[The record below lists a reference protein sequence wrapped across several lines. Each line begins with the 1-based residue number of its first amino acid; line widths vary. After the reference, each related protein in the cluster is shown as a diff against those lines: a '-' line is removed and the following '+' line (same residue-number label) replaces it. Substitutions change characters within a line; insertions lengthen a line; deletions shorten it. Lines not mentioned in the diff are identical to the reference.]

1 MIIAYRFVFA
11 FFALVFALMPI
22 AADAKPFDRSYLDSA
37 ATRYEREIVNNT
49 ATADRPLEDW
59 ITDGVEAVKRDDWR
73 AALNAFGAAIAVDPK
88 SEQAWRNYAVSLLR
102 VKAEGNETYEIP
114 GKAKAA
120 AYRAYLLSKDA
131 KAEARN
137 LAILAEAYARAEEYR
152 QALNAY
158 KESLKLNEHP
168 EVRAAYQSALEEHGF
183 RVTNYTVDADTSS
196 PRACMEFSESL
207 AKGRV
212 DFSPFVTVVGMD
224 KPAVAAEVDKLC
236 VDGLKHGETYEINVR
251 AGVPSA
257 LGENSLKPANATIY
271 VRDRKPEVR
280 FTGKNYVLPRTGQ
293 QGIPF
298 VSVNVDRVH
307 VKILRV
313 GDRGMGPE
321 ITDGKFQS
329 QLDKSEVDKLEADSG
344 AKIFEGDIDVT
355 KRLNEEIT
363 TAVPLDETIK
373 TMEPGVYVM
382 IARSSDAEEA
392 DSWETRPTQWFVVS
406 DIGLTALSSGDGI
419 HAFARSL
426 ASAEAMEGVELRL
439 VARNNEVLATAKT
452 DANGYVRFE
461 KGLTKGEGGL
471 APAVLTASLAGDY
484 GFLALTAAGFDLSDR
499 GVEGRT
505 APGPLDALV
514 YTERGVYRPGETVHV
529 TTLLRNADGLA
540 VENLPLTLVFER
552 PDGAEERREV
562 TEDEGAGG
570 RAFSLPLVS
579 DATTGTWR
587 VKAYA
592 ELKQPPVGEAT
603 FLVEDYVPERLDMEA
618 NTSAKIMTSAGVPV
632 TLDGRWLYGAPAGDL
647 AIEGSVT
654 IRPSSDEIAGL
665 TGYRFGLADEEVSPV
680 STELNDLART
690 DAEGKAAF
698 DVPQPSLPNTTK
710 PLEARI
716 ALRLRE
722 PGGRTIE
729 RRLTL
734 PVAAASQRI
743 GVKSLFGDQLGEGQ
757 VAEFDVR
764 MLAADNAFTAAKGLR
779 WELSKLNTR
788 YQWYSEGSDWNYE
801 TITTATR
808 EADGVIDVD
817 AKSPARI
824 SAAKLG
830 YGRYRLDVMSAEPN
844 GPATSIVFYSGWAS
858 SADNA
863 ETPDTLDVALDKEL
877 YAPGDK
883 AELRVD
889 APFAGKA
896 TVIVVGNEVIASKTL
911 DLKQGEN
918 GIALDV
924 TEAWRPGAYVMAFL
938 HRPLDAKASRMP
950 GRAIGLAHAQIDA
963 APHTLKVALSA
974 PEKAPP
980 RGTVRVPVKI
990 ANLSSG
996 EKAHLVVAAVD
1007 VGILNLTG
1015 FKAPAPEEDAFAQR
1029 QLSAEVRDLYGQL
1042 IDGMRAAR
1050 GKIRTGG
1057 DDMGGMGMGEP
1068 PTQQP
1073 LALFSG
1079 LVPVA
1084 ADGTAEVAFD
1094 IPAFNGTVKLMA
1106 IAWSKDKLGHAEQ
1119 DVVIADPV
1127 VVTAALPRF
1136 LSPGDQSRLRLDI
1149 HNVSGTAGEYTLKLE
1164 GAGDVVAFDE
1174 KAQKV
1179 ALKDGERKAVEVV
1192 LTGNAVGRSSIDV
1205 MLTAPD
1211 GKSYAQALNLPV
1223 QPAAPEGVNRTV
1235 VQLAP
1240 KTGSIS
1246 VTSEMLKD
1254 YVPGTASVALT
1265 VGSNAAFEPAAFAG
1279 ALDTY
1284 PYGCSEQLSSKLIA
1298 ILYAEDYGIKLPD
1311 DTKDR
1316 AQEMIGRVLARQ
1328 SSNGGFGLWSAG
1340 TDDDLWLD
1348 SYVVDVLTRAREKG
1362 YQVPERAISTG
1373 LARLK
1378 NVLGY
1383 EGEFD
1388 DQDEATNFAYAH
1400 YVLARNG
1407 RPVVGDLRY
1416 LADSKI
1422 NEIASPLARAHI
1434 GAALALAG
1442 DQTRAGKT
1450 FAAADSALGES
1461 NVDQTSRL
1469 DYGTDLRDS
1478 AGVLALAAETSVAS
1492 VIPAVAKKVVTS
1504 RGDRYSFS
1512 TQENAWLLRAS
1523 QALKQ
1528 ESAKLSLTVNGTPH
1542 AGVYNRTLDAA
1553 ALTEP
1558 VKVANAS
1565 DVQVNAMVTVRG
1577 APKAMP
1583 PAIEQGLKV
1592 TRAYYTLAGEEID
1605 PSKVTQNTRL
1615 VVVLQVD
1622 ESAPQNGRLLVVDHL
1637 PAGFEIDNPRL
1648 VTSGDVKAFPWLDQN
1663 YAPGHSE
1670 FRDDRFVAAFN
1681 RTGEDTDMVAAY
1693 IVRAVS
1699 PGTYVHPPAT
1709 VEDMYRIE
1717 RFGRSES
1724 GTVEVTAK

>member
-1 MIIAYRFVFA
+1 MTSVHRFVFVL
-11 FFALVFALMPI
+11 FALVFALLPM
-22 AADAKPFDRSYLDSA
+22 AADAKPFDKPYLNTDA
-37 ATRYEREIVNNT
+37 NRYEREIINNT
-49 ATADRPLEDW
+49 ATADRTLDDW
-59 ITDGVEAVKRDDWR
+59 IKEGVEAVKKDDWR

-88 SEQAWRNYAVSLLR
+88 SEQAWRNYAISLLR
-102 VKAEGNETYEIP
+102 VKAESSETYEFP
-114 GKAKAA
+114 GKAKAS

-137 LAILAEAYARAEEYR
+137 LAILAEAYTRAEEYR

-158 KESLKLNEHP
+158 KESLKLFDHP
-168 EVRAAYQSALEEHGF
+168 EVRAAYQTALEEHGF
-183 RVTNYTVDADTSS
+183 RVTNYSVDADTAS
-196 PRACMEFSESL
+196 PRACMEFSENL

-212 DFSPFVTVVGMD
+212 DFAPFVSVVGMD
-224 KPAVAAEVDKLC
+224 KPAVAAENDKLC
-236 VDGLKHGETYEINVR
+236 VDGLKHGETYEVNVR

-271 VRDRKPEVR
+271 VRDRKPDVR

-298 VSVNVDRVH
+298 VSVNVDRVA
-307 VKILRV
+307 VKIFRV

-321 ITDGKFQS
+321 ITNGKFQA
-329 QLDKSEVDKLEADSG
+329 QLDKSEFDKLQADSG
-344 AKIFEGDIDVT
+344 AKIFEGEIDVT
-355 KRLNEEIT
+355 KKLNEEIT

-382 IARSSDAEEA
+382 TARAY
-392 DSWETRPTQWFVVS
+392 DSQENDDYETQPTQWFVVS

-419 HAFARSL
+419 HAFVRSL
-426 ASAEAMEGVELRL
+426 AGAQALEGVELKL
-439 VARNNEVLATAKT
+439 VARNNEVLATAKS

-471 APAVLTASLAGDY
+471 SPAVLTASLAGDY

-499 GVEGRT
+499 GVEGRA

-514 YTERGVYRPGETVHV
+514 YTERGVYRPGEQVHV

-562 TEDEGAGG
+562 LEDEGAGG

-603 FLVEDYVPERLDMEA
+603 FLVEDYVPERLDMDV
-618 NTSAKIMTSAGVPV
+618 TTTAKTMTAAGIPV
-632 TLDGRWLYGAPAGDL
+632 ELDGRWLYGAPAGDL
-647 AIEGSVT
+647 AIEGNVS
-654 IRPSSDEIAGL
+654 IRSSSAEIAGL
-665 TGYRFGLADEEVSPV
+665 AGYKFGLADEEVSPV
-680 STELNDLART
+680 TSELNDLAKT
-690 DAEGKAAF
+690 DANGKAKF
-698 DVPQPSLPNTTK
+698 DVPQPNLPNTTK

-716 ALRLRE
+716 AVRLRE

-729 RRLTL
+729 RQLTL
-734 PVAAASQRI
+734 PVASTSQRI
-743 GVKSLFGDQLGEGQ
+743 GVKPLFGEQVAEGQ
-757 VAEFDVR
+757 LAEFDVR
-764 MLAADNAFTAAKGLR
+764 VLAADNAFAAAKGLR
-779 WELSKLNTR
+779 WELSRLNTR

-808 EADGVIDVD
+808 TADGVVDAD

-824 SAAKLG
+824 SSKLG

-844 GPATSIVFYSGWAS
+844 GPATSIVFTSGWNP

-863 ETPDTLDVALDKEL
+863 ETPDTLEVALDKDL

-883 AELRVD
+883 AELRID

-896 TVIVVGNEVIASKTL
+896 TVVVVGNEVISSKVL
-911 DLKQGEN
+911 DLTQGEN
-918 GIALDV
+918 EIALDV

-974 PEKAPP
+974 PDKAPP

-990 ANLSSG
+990 ANLASG

-1084 ADGTAEVAFD
+1084 ADGTAEVSFD

-1106 IAWSKDKLGHAEQ
+1106 IAWSKDKLGHSEQ

-1136 LSPGDQSRLRLDI
+1136 LAPGDASRLRLDI
-1149 HNVSGTAGEYTLKLE
+1149 HNVSGAAGEYKVKLD
-1164 GAGDVVAFDE
+1164 GAGDVISFNEAE
-1174 KAQKV
+1174 QKL
-1179 ALKDGERKAVEVV
+1179 ALKDGERKSVEIA
-1192 LTGNAVGRSSIDV
+1192 LTAKAVGRSSIDV
-1205 MLTAPD
+1205 SLTAPD

-1223 QPAAPEGVNRTV
+1223 QPASPEGVNRTV

-1246 VTSEMLKD
+1246 VTSDMLKD
-1254 YVPGTASVALT
+1254 YVPGTASIALT

-1298 ILYAEDYGIKLPD
+1298 ILYAEDYGIKLAD
-1311 DTKDR
+1311 DTREK
-1316 AQEMIGRVLARQ
+1316 AQQMIGRVLARQ

-1362 YQVPERAISTG
+1362 YAVSERAISSG

-1407 RPVVGDLRY
+1407 RPIVGDLRY
-1416 LADSKI
+1416 LADSKV
-1422 NEIASPLARAHI
+1422 NEIASPLARAQI

-1442 DQTRAGKT
+1442 DQARAGKA
-1450 FAAADSALGES
+1450 FAAADTALGEI
-1461 NVDQTSRL
+1461 NVDQVSRL

-1478 AGVLALAAETSVAS
+1478 AGVLALAAETSIAS
-1492 VIPAVAKKVVTS
+1492 VIPAVAKKVVAN
-1504 RGDRYSFS
+1504 RGARNSFS

-1528 ESAKLSLTVNGTPH
+1528 ESAKLSLTVNGAAH
-1542 AGVYNRTLDAA
+1542 AGVYNKTLDAV
-1553 ALTEP
+1553 ALVEP
-1558 VKVANAS
+1558 VKVGNAS
-1565 DVQVNAMVTVRG
+1565 DVPVNAMVTVRG

-1583 PAIEQGLKV
+1583 PATEMGLKV
-1592 TRAYYTLAGEEID
+1592 TRAYYTLAGEEVD
-1605 PSKVTQNTRL
+1605 PSKVAQNTRL
-1615 VVVLQVD
+1615 VVVLQI
-1622 ESAPQNGRLLVVDHL
+1622 EETAEQNGRLLVVDHL
-1637 PAGFEIDNPRL
+1637 PGGFEIDNPRL
-1648 VTSGDVKAFPWLDQN
+1648 VTSAEVKLLPWLDQN
-1663 YAPGHSE
+1663 YAPGHAE

-1717 RFGRSES
+1717 RFGRSDS

>member
-1 MIIAYRFVFA
+1 MTFAHRFVLVLLA
-11 FFALVFALMPI
+11 LGFALLPLT
-22 AADAKPFDRSYLDSA
+22 ADAKPFDRPYLGTEAS
-37 ATRYEREIVNNT
+37 RYEREIVNNT
-49 ATADRPLEDW
+49 ATADRKLEDW
-59 ITDGVEAVKRDDWR
+59 IKEGVEAVKKDDWR

-88 SEQAWRNYAVSLLR
+88 SEQAWRNYAISLLR
-102 VKAEGNETYEIP
+102 VKAESSETYEFP
-114 GKAKAA
+114 SKAKAA
-120 AYRAYLLSKDA
+120 AYKAYQLSKDA

-137 LAILAEAYARAEEYR
+137 LAILAEAYIRAEEYS
-152 QALNAY
+152 QALNAF

-183 RVTNYTVDADTSS
+183 RVTENSVDADTAS
-196 PRACMEFSESL
+196 PRACMEFSEPV

-212 DFSPFVTVVGMD
+212 DFAPFVSVVGMD
-224 KPAVAAEVDKLC
+224 KPAVTAEDDKIC
-236 VDGLKHGETYEINVR
+236 VDGLKHGETYEINIR

-257 LGENSLKPANATIY
+257 AGENSLKPANATVY
-271 VRDRKPEVR
+271 VRDRKPDVR

-298 VSVNVDRVH
+298 VSVNVDRVA
-307 VKILRV
+307 VKIFRV

-321 ITDGKFQS
+321 ITNGKFQA
-329 QLDKSEVDKLEADSG
+329 QLDKSEVDKLNADSA
-344 AKIFEGDIDVT
+344 AKVFEGEIDVT
-355 KRLNEEIT
+355 KKLNEEIT

-373 TMEPGVYVM
+373 TLEPGVYVM
-382 IARSSDAEEA
+382 TARSSDAEEN
-392 DSWETRPTQWFVVS
+392 DSYETQPTQWFVVS
-406 DIGLTALSSGDGI
+406 DIGLTALSAGDGI
-419 HAFARSL
+419 HVFARSL
-426 ASAEAMEGVELRL
+426 ASAESLEGVELKL

-452 DANGYVRFE
+452 DANGHVRFE
-461 KGLTKGEGGL
+461 GGLTKGEGGL
-471 APAVLTASLAGDY
+471 APAVLTAALSGDY

-499 GVEGRT
+499 GVEGRA

-514 YTERGVYRPGETVHV
+514 YTERGVYRPGENVHV
-529 TTLLRNADGLA
+529 TTLLRNADGLG
-540 VENLPLTLVFER
+540 VENLKLTLVFER

-562 TEDEGAGG
+562 LEDEGAGG
-570 RAFSLPLVS
+570 RVFSLPLVS

-592 ELKQPPVGEAT
+592 ELKQPPVGEAS
-603 FLVEDYVPERLDMEA
+603 FLVEDYVPERLDMEVTTA
-618 NTSAKIMTSAGVPV
+618 AKIMTAAGVPV
-632 TLDGRWLYGAPAGDL
+632 ELDGRWLYGAPAGDL
-647 AIEGSVT
+647 AIEGNVS
-654 IRPSSDEIAGL
+654 IRTSSAEIAGL
-665 TGYRFGLADEEVSPV
+665 TGYKFGLADEEVSPV
-680 STELNDLART
+680 TTELNDLAKT
-690 DAEGKAAF
+690 DANGKATFTVA
-698 DVPQPSLPNTTK
+698 QPNLPNTTK
-710 PLEARI
+710 PLEARM

-729 RRLTL
+729 RQITL
-734 PVAAASQRI
+734 PVAATTQRI
-743 GVKSLFGDQLGEGQ
+743 GVKSLFGDQLGEGEPAQ
-757 VAEFDVR
+757 FDVR
-764 MLAADNAFTAAKGLR
+764 MLNADLGFAAAKGLR

-801 TITTATR
+801 TVTTATR
-808 EADGVIDVD
+808 EADGLLDVD
-817 AKSPARI
+817 PKTPARI
-824 SAAKLG
+824 TAKLG
-830 YGRYRLDVMSAEPN
+830 YGRYRLDVLSAEPN
-844 GPATSIVFYSGWAS
+844 GPATSIIFNAGWSS

-863 ETPDTLDVALDKEL
+863 ETPDTLEVALDKEL

-896 TVIVVGNEVIASKTL
+896 TVVVVGNNVITSKVL
-911 DLKQGEN
+911 DLTQGEN
-918 GIALDV
+918 AIPLEV
-924 TEAWRPGAYVMAFL
+924 TDAWRPGAYVMAFL

-974 PEKAPP
+974 PDKAPP

-990 ANLSSG
+990 GNLASG

-1029 QLSAEVRDLYGQL
+1029 QLSAQVRDLYGQL
-1042 IDGMRAAR
+1042 IDGMRAAK

-1136 LSPGDQSRLRLDI
+1136 LSPGDTSRLRLDI
-1149 HNVSGTAGEYTLKLE
+1149 HNVSGVQGEYSLNVN
-1164 GAGDVVAFDE
+1164 GAGDVVIFDE
-1174 KAQKV
+1174 AVKKV
-1179 ALKDGERKAVEVV
+1179 ALKDGERKAVEIA
-1192 LTGNAVGRSSIDV
+1192 LNAKSVGRTSIDV
-1205 MLTAPD
+1205 TLTAPD
-1211 GKSYAQALNLPV
+1211 GKSYAQSLNLNV

-1246 VTSEMLKD
+1246 VTSDMLKD
-1254 YVPGTASVALT
+1254 YVQGTASIALT
-1265 VGSNAAFEPAAFAG
+1265 VGSNAAFEPAAFVG

-1298 ILYAEDYGIKLPD
+1298 ILYADDYGIKLAD
-1311 DTKDR
+1311 DTREK
-1316 AQEMIGRVLARQ
+1316 AQQMIGRVLARQ

-1362 YQVPERAISTG
+1362 YQVPERAISSG

-1388 DQDEATNFAYAH
+1388 DQDEATKFAYAH

-1407 RPVVGDLRY
+1407 RPIVGDLRY

-1422 NEIASPLARAHI
+1422 TEIASPLARAQI

-1442 DQTRAGKT
+1442 DQTRAAKA
-1450 FAAADSALGES
+1450 FAAADTALGET
-1461 NVDQTSRL
+1461 NIDQLSRV

-1478 AGVLALAAETSVAS
+1478 AGVLALAAETSIAS
-1492 VIPAVAKKVVTS
+1492 VIPAVAKKVVAS
-1504 RGDRYSFS
+1504 RGNRNSFS

-1528 ESAKLSLTVNGTPH
+1528 ESAKLSLTVNGTAH
-1542 AGVYNRTLDAA
+1542 AGVFNRTLDAT
-1553 ALTEP
+1553 ALIEP
-1558 VKVANAS
+1558 VKVGNAS
-1565 DVQVNAMVTVRG
+1565 DVAVSAMVTVRG
-1577 APKAMP
+1577 APKTMP
-1583 PAIEQGLKV
+1583 PAIEQGLTV
-1592 TRAYYTLAGEEID
+1592 TRAYYTLSGEEVD
-1605 PSKVTQNTRL
+1605 PAKVAQNTRL
-1615 VVVLQVD
+1615 VVVLQV
-1622 ESAPQNGRLLVVDHL
+1622 EEAAAQNARLLVVDHL
-1637 PAGFEIDNPRL
+1637 PAGFEIDNPRI
-1648 VTSGDVKAFPWLDQN
+1648 VTSAEVKMLPWLDQN

-1681 RTGEDTDMVAAY
+1681 RDGEETDMVAAY

-1717 RFGRSES
+1717 RFGRTES
-1724 GTVEVTAK
+1724 GMLEVTAK

>member
-1 MIIAYRFVFA
+1 MTSVHRC
-11 FFALVFALMPI
+11 VFALFALMFALLPL
-22 AADAKPFDRSYLDSA
+22 AADAKPFDRPYLYTDA
-37 ATRYEREIVNNT
+37 GRYEREIVNNT
-49 ATADRPLEDW
+49 ATADRPAEDW
-59 ITDGVEAVKRDDWR
+59 IKEGVEAVKKDDWR
-73 AALNAFGAAIAVDPK
+73 AALNAFGAAIAVDPQ
-88 SEQAWRNYAVSLLR
+88 SEQAWRNYAISLLR
-102 VKAEGNETYEIP
+102 VKAESNEAYEFP
-114 GKAKAA
+114 GKAKAS
-120 AYRAYLLSKDA
+120 AYKAYLLSKDP

-158 KESLKLNEHP
+158 KESLKLSEHP
-168 EVRAAYQSALEEHGF
+168 DVRAAFQQALEEHGF
-183 RVTNYTVDADTSS
+183 RVTDYSVDADTAS
-196 PRACMEFSESL
+196 PRACMQFSENL

-212 DFSPFVTVVGMD
+212 DFAPFVSVAGMD
-224 KPAVAAEVDKLC
+224 KPAVVADGDKLC
-236 VDGLKHGETYEINVR
+236 VDGLKHGETYEVNIR

-257 LGENSLKPANATIY
+257 VGESSLKPANATIY
-271 VRDRKPEVR
+271 VRDRKPDVR

-298 VSVNVDRVH
+298 VSVNVDRVA
-307 VKILRV
+307 VKIFRV
-313 GDRGMGPE
+313 GDRRMGPE
-321 ITDGKFQS
+321 ITDGKFQR
-329 QLDKSEVDKLEADSG
+329 QLDGSEVEKLQADSG
-344 AKIFEGDIDVT
+344 AKVFEGEIDVT
-355 KRLNEEIT
+355 KKLNEEIT
-363 TAVPLDETIK
+363 TAVPLDEAVK
-373 TMEPGVYVM
+373 TLEAGVYVM
-382 IARSSDAEEA
+382 IARSTDAEEGE
-392 DSWETRPTQWFVVS
+392 SYETRPTQWFVVS
-406 DIGLTALSSGDGI
+406 DIGLTALSSGDGV

-426 ASAEAMEGVELRL
+426 ASAQSLEGVELKL

-452 DANGYVRFE
+452 DANGYARFE

-471 APAVLTASLAGDY
+471 APAVLTASAAGDY

-499 GVEGRT
+499 GVEGRA

-514 YTERGVYRPGETVHV
+514 YTERGVYRPGESVHV
-529 TTLLRNADGLA
+529 TTLLRNADGIA

-562 TEDEGAGG
+562 VEDEGAGG

-592 ELKQPPVGEAT
+592 ELKQPPVGEAS
-603 FLVEDYVPERLDMEA
+603 FLVEDYVPERLDMEVTTDA
-618 NTSAKIMTSAGVPV
+618 RIMTSAGVPV

-647 AIEGSVT
+647 AVEGNVT
-654 IRPSSDEIAGL
+654 IRASSAEIAGL
-665 TGYRFGLADEEVSPV
+665 TGYEFGLADEDVSPV

-690 DAEGKAAF
+690 DANGKAAF
-698 DVPQPSLPNTTK
+698 TVLLPALPNTTK
-710 PLEARI
+710 PLEAKV

-729 RRLTL
+729 RQLTL
-734 PVAAASQRI
+734 PVAATSQRI
-743 GVKSLFGDQLGEGQ
+743 GVKPLFGDQLGEGET
-757 VAEFDVR
+757 AEFDVR
-764 MLAADNAFTAAKGLR
+764 VLAADASFTAAKGLR

-801 TITTATR
+801 TVTTATR
-808 EADGVIDVD
+808 EADGTLDVD
-817 AKSPARI
+817 AKGPARI
-824 SAAKLG
+824 SAKLG
-830 YGRYRLDVMSAEPN
+830 YGRYRLDVVSAEPN
-844 GPATSIVFYSGWAS
+844 GPATSIVFNSGWSA

-863 ETPDTLDVALDKEL
+863 ETPDKLEVALDKEL

-896 TVIVVGNEVIASKTL
+896 TVIVVGNEVISSKTL
-911 DLKQGEN
+911 DLDQGEN
-918 GIALDV
+918 AIALDV
-924 TEAWRPGAYVMAFL
+924 TEAWRPGAYVTALL

-950 GRAIGLAHAQIDA
+950 SRAIGLAHAQIDA
-963 APHTLKVALSA
+963 APHTLTVALSA
-974 PEKAPP
+974 PDKAPP

-990 ANLSSG
+990 ANLASG

-1015 FKAPAPEEDAFAQR
+1015 FKAPAPEVDAFAQR

-1057 DDMGGMGMGEP
+1057 DDMGGMSMGEP

-1084 ADGTAEVAFD
+1084 ADGSAEVSFD

-1119 DVVIADPV
+1119 DVMIADPV
-1127 VVTAALPRF
+1127 VVTAAWPRF
-1136 LSPGDQSRLRLDI
+1136 LAPGDRSRLRLDI
-1149 HNVSGTAGEYTLKLE
+1149 HNVSGGAGEYRLKVA
-1164 GAGDVVAFDE
+1164 GAGDVIAFDE
-1174 KAQKV
+1174 AEQKIL
-1179 ALKDGERKAVEVV
+1179 LKDGERKAVEIA
-1192 LTGNAVGRSSIDV
+1192 LTAKAVGRTSLDV
-1205 MLTAPD
+1205 ALTAPD
-1211 GKSYAQALNLPV
+1211 GKSFAQALYLPV
-1223 QPAAPEGVNRTV
+1223 QPAAPESVSRTV

-1246 VTSEMLKD
+1246 VTADMLKD

-1298 ILYAEDYGIKLPD
+1298 ILYAEDYGIKLADEVPA
-1311 DTKDR
+1311 K
-1316 AQEMIGRVLARQ
+1316 AQEMIGRILARQ

-1340 TDDDLWLD
+1340 SGDDLWLD

-1362 YQVPERAISTG
+1362 FQVPERAISSG

-1388 DQDEATNFAYAH
+1388 DQDEAPNFAYAQ

-1407 RPVVGDLRY
+1407 RPIVGDLRY

-1422 NEIASPLARAHI
+1422 SEIASPLARAQI

-1442 DQTRAGKT
+1442 DQVRAGKA
-1450 FAAADSALGES
+1450 FAAADAALADA
-1461 NVDQTSRL
+1461 NVDQLSRL

-1478 AGVLALAAETSVAS
+1478 AGVLALAAETSIAS
-1492 VIPAVAKKVVTS
+1492 VIPAVAKKVVAS
-1504 RGDRYSFS
+1504 RGDRNSFS

-1523 QALKQ
+1523 QALKI
-1528 ESAKLSLTVNGTPH
+1528 ESAKLALTVNGAAH
-1542 AGVYNRTLDAA
+1542 AGVFNRTLDAA
-1553 ALTEP
+1553 ALIEP

-1565 DVQVNAMVTVRG
+1565 DVAVSAMVTMRG
-1577 APKAMP
+1577 APKTMP
-1583 PAIEQGLKV
+1583 PSIEQGLTV
-1592 TRAYYTLAGEEID
+1592 TRAYYTLSGEEVD
-1605 PSKVTQNTRL
+1605 PAKVAQNTRL

-1622 ESAPQNGRLLVVDHL
+1622 EAAPQKARLLVVDHL

-1648 VTSGDVKAFPWLDQN
+1648 VTSAEVKTLPWLDQN

-1681 RTGEDTDMVAAY
+1681 RDGEETHMVAAY

-1724 GTVEVTAK
+1724 GTVEVTVK